1 VISRNTTTRLVLLVC
16 GAGCLLSAASIES
29 GASASRSSCL
39 PISSDWIYG
48 RDLARALPQ
57 FASLPPDLVLSF
69 APVPGLERVF
79 RPAELRR
86 LADAHQLDG
95 SGISSAVCFAWP
107 LAVVSR
113 DAIRAAI
120 ESTLTVRNPLAKV
133 EVIEIDNQ
141 SLAAAPAGPVYF
153 PLSGLSAFSDKPVIW
168 KGYVSYTGSRR
179 FNLWASVRIVVRE
192 SHLVSRL
199 ALQPGDPALVS
210 QPVEESYRGP
220 LTRERALES
229 FDQLTRLTARRNL
242 PAGTT
247 LLESMF
253 EITPEVQRGDLV
265 RVQVEAGAARIETQA
280 IAEQAG
286 RHGQIISVK
295 NPKTKQPYR
304 VRVEEKG
311 FVTLVPGGGT
321 GLVVGEERKS

>member
-1 VISRNTTTRLVLLVC
+1 MRLVLLVC
-16 GAGCLLSAASIES
+16 GAGCLLSAASIEP
-29 GASASRSSCL
+29 GASAARPSCRPL
-39 PISSDWIYG
+39 SSDWIYG
-48 RDLARALPQ
+48 RDLARALPE

-79 RPAELRR
+79 RPPELRR

-113 DAIRAAI
+113 ETIRAAI
-120 ESTLTVRNPLAKV
+120 ERTLAGRNPLAKL
-133 EVIEIDNQ
+133 ETIEIDSQ
-141 SLAAAPAGPVYF
+141 SLAAAPAGPVFF

-192 SHLVSRL
+192 SRLVSRL
-199 ALQPGDPALVS
+199 ALRPGDPALVS

-220 LTRERALES
+220 LTRERAFDSL
-229 FDQLTRLTARRNL
+229 DQLTRLTARRDL

-247 LLESMF
+247 LLEGMF
-253 EITPEVQRGDLV
+253 EITPDVQRGDLV
-265 RVQVEAGAARIETQA
+265 MVRVEAGAARIETQG
-280 IAEQAG
+280 IAEQPG
-286 RHGQIISVK
+286 RHGQIMSVR

-311 FVTLVPGGGT
+311 FVTLVPGGAT
-321 GLVVGEERKS
+321 GLVVGEEKKS